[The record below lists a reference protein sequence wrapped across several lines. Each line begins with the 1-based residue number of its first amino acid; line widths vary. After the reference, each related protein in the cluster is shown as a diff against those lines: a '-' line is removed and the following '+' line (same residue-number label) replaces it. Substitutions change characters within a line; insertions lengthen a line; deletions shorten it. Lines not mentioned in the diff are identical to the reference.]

1 MINYMVEIIYS
12 EKISEVENMLKIEN
26 IQYEFTSRDGFIF
39 LVFMRWQTHIDLRLY
54 VQMKKFDLKEY
65 NR

>member
-39 LVFMRWQTHIDLRLY
+39 LVFMRWQMHIDLRLY

-65 NR
+65 NK

>member
-39 LVFMRWQTHIDLRLY
+39 LVFMIWQTHIDLRLY